1 MTDGFLKKDISKPI
15 KMTCANCWL
24 WFALCVIY
32 YGISLSSTSLAGN
45 PFLNNGKQSSPRAVH
60 LVIWALIHVSALSG
74 LAESASGIFTIMIIN
89 RISRRSYVF
98 YCMSISGLTLIV
110 LSSLTAQYPED
121 EYQWMKV

>member
-45 PFLNNGKQSSPRAVH
+45 PFLNNGKQSSPRVVH
-60 LVIWALIHVSALSG
+60 
-74 LAESASGIFTIMIIN
+74 
-89 RISRRSYVF
+89 
-98 YCMSISGLTLIV
+98 
-110 LSSLTAQYPED
+110 
-121 EYQWMKV
+121 